1 MSDKIKPIIVT
12 NEESGQRLDKWIKFH
27 FSNISKIM
35 VEKLCRTG
43 QIRVDSA
50 RVKPNVKLFPNQL
63 IRIPNFIRYNNKKL
77 DKTFTKKSTD
87 LFYKLKESIVYEDDY
102 FLIFNKPFGLAVQ
115 GGSKL
120 GSVHLDGILPLFS
133 KNKFSPPKLVHRL
146 DKETSGILVVAK
158 TPKSAREFSKLMIER
173 KIIKSYWALVNNPPK
188 NKIGILYNPLYN
200 KFILK
205 KELIKKY
212 SIDNEFIKAKLYAL
226 NAEDKETVSTYKE
239 IKLIQDNLSWIKLLA
254 VTGRKHQ
261 LRKQL
266 ASIGCAISGDNKYG
280 QTAQSFKRN
289 RKEKLQLHAREI
301 TFINPITGEF
311 IKVKCSPPE
320 HMKKLLPSNEIEKH

>member
-158 TPKSAREFSKLMIER
+158 TSKSASEFSKLMVDR
-173 KIIKSYWALVNNPPK
+173 KISKSYWALVKTPPK
-188 NKIGILYNPLYN
+188 NKIGILYNPSSDT
-200 KFILK
+200 FILK
-205 KELIKKY
+205 KDLIEKY
-212 SIDNEFIKAKLYAL
+212 HLDKEYINAKLFTL
-226 NAEDKETVSTYKE
+226 HTEDKETVSIYKE
-239 IKLIQDNLSWIKLLA
+239 IKVQDNFTWLKLLA

-266 ASIGCAISGDNKYG
+266 TSIGCSIIGDMKYG
-280 QTAQSFKRN
+280 QTEKLLSYNIKD
-289 RKEKLQLHAREI
+289 KLQLHAREI
-301 TFINPITGEF
+301 IFNNPITGKL

-320 HMKKLLPSNEIEKH
+320 HMKKLLDTDEIDKF